1 MYIFVH
7 NIWFDVM
14 PVTSISIRK
23 YVELFYLSASCDQ
36 HSLFFNDCFN
46 DFSKEYSITT
56 AVLSIN
62 GASRQSV
69 SALWNLYAN
78 AQER

>member
-36 HSLFFNDCFN
+36 HFLFFN